1 MLMRSVWAAVVW
13 GFAVVV
19 GASCVLADT
28 KLNQMVLVA
37 DGEAF
42 QLPAQVLSE
51 EIAKRSG
58 VMWPVV
64 AVSEPAAQKIT
75 FRAAEP
81 TDEVP
86 DEGFCI
92 ATEPGKL
99 PSITITAQRR
109 RGAMFAVG
117 YLLRQLECSPGQV
130 NMRSA
135 INTTQTP
142 DYAIRGHQLGYRA
155 QANSYDAWDAKTFD
169 QHIRELTFFGTN
181 SIENIPFQDERTTP
195 IMPLSRAEMN
205 RVMSSI
211 CDKYDVDYWA
221 WTPADF
227 ELTDLAKRADAL
239 KFHEAFYK
247 DCPRLDAI
255 FFPGGDP
262 GDNHPRE
269 VLPFLE
275 DLSKILPTYHPK
287 AKIWMSLQGFEGE
300 KTDYLFDWLKEHQPE
315 WLGGL
320 VAGPGSMPLP
330 ELRARLDKRYQLRDY
345 PDITHVVRC
354 QHPELNLDPVFA
366 MTAGRESINPRPVF
380 YADVFAKTAPHTNGF
395 ISYSDGC
402 HDDVNKALWSALAW
416 DQTQKPEA
424 ILTEYGRCFFSA
436 ADAVLIAQGILGL
449 EQNWQGSLKAN
460 QGVRS
465 NLQRWQS
472 LEKSHPE
479 LATDWRWQMLLVR
492 AYYDAYQ
499 QARLTYETQLE
510 VEANQ
515 ALEPQPGR
523 YPTESIQ
530 EALRILAKADTSVRP
545 EWRKR
550 IVELFDALYTSIKF
564 QSSVEKYHAINPQRG
579 CMLDFVDLPLNNRYW
594 LEDEFYK
601 VRAMETLEQRA
612 ARLEVLRTWEKPGPG
627 SFYDDLGHVGRS
639 PHAVRKSREEG
650 GGISYWWFDNG
661 MSRLRRS
668 WLVTG
673 VPASLEY
680 TDLDPAATYLLRFS
694 GFGELK
700 PRGDSVP
707 LQATVYNTEMNTM
720 KEFPVPAEMLKDGQ
734 LSVTFDD
741 VHQEGVNWRRQPRM
755 AEAWLI
761 KLPAE
766 TAKSK

>member
-1 MLMRSVWAAVVW
+1 MWTRIVWLAVVC
-13 GFAVVV
+13 GGLLVVETS
-19 GASCVLADT
+19 AARAEISF
-28 KLNQMVLVA
+28 NEMVLVA
-37 DGEAF
+37 DEEAF

-51 EIAKRSG
+51 EIAKRTG
-58 VMWPVV
+58 VAWPVGAAGPGSGTITLRKADPAEEV
-64 AVSEPAAQKIT
+64 A
-75 FRAAEP
+75 
-81 TDEVP
+81 
-86 DEGFCI
+86 DEGFRI
-92 ATEPGKL
+92 ATEAGSPTRM
-99 PSITITAQRR
+99 TITAQRR

-117 YLLRQLECSPGQV
+117 YLLRQLECSKGQV
-130 NMRSA
+130 GLKAA
-135 INTTQTP
+135 INTTQAP

-155 QANSYDAWDAKTFD
+155 QANSYDAWDAKTYD
-169 QHIRELTFFGTN
+169 QYIRELMFFGTN
-181 SIENIPFQDERTTP
+181 SVENVPFQDERVTP

-227 ELTDLAKRADAL
+227 ELTDLAKRAEAL

-275 DLSKILPTYHPK
+275 DLAKILPKYHPQ
-287 AKIWMSLQGFEGE
+287 ARIWMSLQGFEGD
-300 KTDYLFDWLKEHQPE
+300 KTDYVFEWLKDQQPE

-320 VAGPGSMPLP
+320 VAGPGSMPLDK
-330 ELRARLDKRYQLRDY
+330 LRAKLDKKYMLRDY

-366 MTAGRESINPRPVF
+366 MTAGRESINPRPQF
-380 YADVFAKTAPHTNGF
+380 YADIFAKTAPHTNGF

-402 HDDVNKALWSALAW
+402 HDDVNKALWSGLAW
-416 DQTQKPEA
+416 DQEQKPET
-424 ILTEYGRCFFSA
+424 ILTEYGRCFFSSS
-436 ADAVLIAQGILGL
+436 DALLIARGILGL
-449 EQNWQGSLKAN
+449 EQNWQGSLRGN
-460 QGVRS
+460 QGVRV
-465 NLQRWQS
+465 NLQLWQS
-472 LEKSHPE
+472 LEKAHPE
-479 LATDWRWQMLLVR
+479 LSTHWRWQMLLVR

-499 QARLTYETQLE
+499 QARLGYETALE
-510 VEANQ
+510 EEANL
-515 ALEPQPGR
+515 ALEPTEGR
-523 YPTESIQ
+523 DPTEAI
-530 EALRILAKADTSVRP
+530 EAALRILARAESQPVQP
-545 EWRKR
+545 SWRKR

-579 CMLDFVDLPLNNRYW
+579 CMLDFIDLPLNNRYW
-594 LEDEFYK
+594 LEDEFHK
-601 VRAMETLEQRA
+601 VRSLGTLEERA
-612 ARLEVLRTWEKPGPG
+612 ARLEVLRTWESPGPG
-627 SFYDDLGHVGRS
+627 SYYDDMGHVGRS

-673 VPASLEY
+673 TPAALEY
-680 TDLDPAATYLLRFS
+680 TELDPAGRYLLRFS

-700 PRGDSVP
+700 PRGDGEP
-707 LQATVYNTEMNTM
+707 LKATLYNTEMNTM
-720 KEFPVPAEMLKDGQ
+720 KEFPVPAEMVKDGL

-741 VHQEGVNWRRQPRM
+741 VHQAGVNWRHQPRL

-766 TAKSK
+766 GAKGK

>member
-1 MLMRSVWAAVVW
+1 MRMQICRAVVMW
-13 GFAVVV
+13 LSLLAV
-19 GASCVLADT
+19 GASGVQAQV
-28 KLNQMVLVA
+28 KLNDIVVVA
-37 DGEAF
+37 DEGAF

-58 VMWPVV
+58 VTWPVV
-64 AVSEPAAQKIT
+64 AVSDPAAQKIT
-75 FRAAEP
+75 FRAAQP

-86 DEGFCI
+86 DEGFTI
-92 ATEPGKL
+92 ATDPGKRPNL
-99 PSITITAQRR
+99 TITANRR
-109 RGAMFAVG
+109 RGAMFAIG

-130 NMRSA
+130 SMKAA
-135 INTTQTP
+135 INTTQAP

-155 QANSYDAWDAKTFD
+155 QANSYDAWDAKTYD

-195 IMPLSRAEMN
+195 IMPISRAEMN

-275 DLSKILPTYHPK
+275 DLSKILPKYHPQ

-300 KTDYLFDWLKEHQPE
+300 KTDYLFQWLKDHQPE

-330 ELRARLDKRYQLRDY
+330 ELRARLDQKYQLRDY

-354 QHPELNLDPVFA
+354 QYPELNLDPVFA
-366 MTAGRESINPRPVF
+366 MTAGRESINPRPMF
-380 YADVFAKTAPHTNGF
+380 YSSVFARTAPNTNGF

-402 HDDVNKALWSALAW
+402 QDDVNKALWSALAW
-416 DQTQKPEA
+416 DQTQKPET

-436 ADAVLIAQGILGL
+436 ADAVLIAQAILGL

-472 LEKSHPE
+472 LDKSHPE

-499 QARLTYETQLE
+499 QARLAYETAIE
-510 VEANQ
+510 DEAYR
-515 ALEPQPGR
+515 ALEPKPGR

-530 EALRILAKADTSVRP
+530 DALRILAKADTPVQP
-545 EWRKR
+545 AWRKR
-550 IVELFDALYTSIKF
+550 IEELFDALYTSIKF

-579 CMLDFVDLPLNNRYW
+579 CMLEFVDLPLNNRYW
-594 LEDEFYK
+594 LEDEFNK
-601 VRAMETLEQRA
+601 IRAMETLEQRT
-612 ARLEVLRTWEKPGPG
+612 ARLEVLRTWENPGPG

-639 PHAVRKSREEG
+639 PRAERKSREKG

-673 VPASLEY
+673 VPASLKY
-680 TDLDPAATYLLRFS
+680 TELDPDATYLLRFS
-694 GFGELK
+694 GFGEMK
-700 PRGDSVP
+700 PRGDGEP
-707 LQATVYNTEMNTM
+707 LRASVYNIEMNTM
-720 KEFPVPAEMLKDGQ
+720 KEFPVPAEMIQDGQ

-741 VHQEGVNWRRQPRM
+741 VHQEGVNWRHQPRM

-766 TAKSK
+766 SAKSK